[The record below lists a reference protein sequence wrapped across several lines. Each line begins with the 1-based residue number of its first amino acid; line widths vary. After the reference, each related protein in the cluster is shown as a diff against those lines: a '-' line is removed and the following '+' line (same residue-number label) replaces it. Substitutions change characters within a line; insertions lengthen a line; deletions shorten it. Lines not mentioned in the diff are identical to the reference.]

1 MSKSNTSLKILLK
14 GSKTP
19 SKIKEEQ
26 SLGNTTN
33 NDSLHNTKKSI
44 LKSFRSENKINEK
57 KNNFFMALKS
67 LQVSINYNFKTITEI
82 NEKDLFQGINEY
94 SESNT
99 NQTKEENISKYIHR
113 PLVKKVIKEGNN
125 LNIIQPLKQFGTS
138 INNPY
143 VFNYNL
149 GDIIHKFRPI
159 QTEINVNNKYV
170 NKFMNVNTVTVINKN
185 KCRKIFKDKSNSKLK
200 KRKDDYIISTNVK
213 PAKIKKIIEDLEKPV
228 EIKIKTIDNQ
238 NTKNSFKKTQEQKLD
253 NNIINNSIISNKSNK
268 EIKQNKPNKY
278 QLNKDK
284 LKGIVKNLN
293 FQDIS
298 NGEKNT
304 HKNIDNFN
312 DKENKIRQNG
322 NAKEKDSKY
331 MTKIKKM
338 LI

>member
-113 PLVKKVIKEGNN
+113 PLVKKVIKDGNN
-125 LNIIQPLKQFGTS
+125 LNIIQPLTQFGTS

-149 GDIIHKFRPI
+149 GDIY
-159 QTEINVNNKYV
+159 IN
-170 NKFMNVNTVTVINKN
+170 
-185 KCRKIFKDKSNSKLK
+185 
-200 KRKDDYIISTNVK
+200 
-213 PAKIKKIIEDLEKPV
+213 
-228 EIKIKTIDNQ
+228 
-238 NTKNSFKKTQEQKLD
+238 LD
-253 NNIINNSIISNKSNK
+253 RY
-268 EIKQNKPNKY
+268 KQ
-278 QLNKDK
+278 
-284 LKGIVKNLN
+284 I
-293 FQDIS
+293 
-298 NGEKNT
+298 
-304 HKNIDNFN
+304 
-312 DKENKIRQNG
+312 
-322 NAKEKDSKY
+322 
-331 MTKIKKM
+331 
-338 LI
+338 